1 MSEVSESDFFDDQ
14 SRTHASADT
23 ERSESVVF
31 IIAVELVNESYEYP
45 VAACAYRVTQGD
57 GSAVD
62 VYPFHEFFFV
72 EAVFAAKFTYY
83 AQRLSREG
91 FIEFDDVDIREFES
105 GFFERAVCSGDRT
118 EPHVLRVHAALSGG
132 DHFA

>member
-1 MSEVSESDFFDDQ
+1 M
-14 SRTHASADT
+14 
-23 ERSESVVF
+23 
-31 IIAVELVNESYEYP
+31 NESYEYP

-105 GFFERAVCSGDRT
+105 GFLS
-118 EPHVLRVHAALSGG
+118 ALFVAGTGPSPMY
-132 DHFA
+132 